1 MSASELEVEVRAK
14 LKKKFDTHLS
24 KDYVQIGVKS
34 NGQPKTHQ
42 FDIVSPDRKIVGEVK
57 SGKQYD
63 NVRFAECMLDCFYLT
78 KVKDAEHCI
87 FVLTN
92 RWVYEGFIRDS
103 DGLLEGIE
111 VHLIELQK

>member
-1 MSASELEVEVRAK
+1 MSASELEVRVRTILEK
-14 LKKKFDTHLS
+14 EFDTHFF

-42 FDIVSPDRKIVGEVK
+42 FDLLSPDRKIVGEVK

-63 NVRFAECMLDCFYLT
+63 SVRFAECMMDCFYLL
-78 KVKDAEHCI
+78 KVKNAEHRI

-111 VHLIELQK
+111 VRLIELQ

>member
-1 MSASELEVEVRAK
+1 MSASELEAKVRAILEK
-14 LKKKFDTHLS
+14 EFDTQLF
-24 KDYVQIGVKS
+24 KDYIEIGIKS

-42 FDIVSPDRKIVGEVK
+42 FDITSPDRKIVGEVK

-63 NVRFAECMLDCFYLT
+63 NVRFAECMLDCFYLA
-78 KVKDAEHCI
+78 KVKNAEHRI

-103 DGLLEGIE
+103 DGLLQGIE
-111 VHLIELQK
+111 VRLVELQ